1 MSENKKLTK
10 EEITKVKEIRQNYV
24 NIQNAYG
31 QLHLTKLN
39 LEKQL
44 LNIDNNFADLGV
56 EYEKTQQAEQDI
68 VKSIQDKYGIGTL
81 NIDDGTFTPSENS
94 KN

>member
-1 MSENKKLTK
+1 MLFSK
-10 EEITKVKEIRQNYV
+10 IFHV

-44 LNIDNNFADLGV
+44 LNIDNNFL
-56 EYEKTQQAEQDI
+56 
-68 VKSIQDKYGIGTL
+68 KSINDSKSQLCPKCMYNPYVQDDDEKMTRVFKPNAKPGSKDGSWGFSKWQYSIG
-81 NIDDGTFTPSENS
+81 
-94 KN
+94 